1 MTRSS
6 RLLIKQAILILL
18 LAVGMAAIVS
28 AQTKRIKP
36 PAEHLIIKCKL
47 LINPDSGTTIEN
59 AVIEI
64 SQGRILAV
72 GKTGEFP
79 LPPEVKVLDFSDK
92 YIIPG
97 LIDSHGHLYGGIT
110 GRPTTNPVIPTFYL
124 AAGVTTV
131 EAPGSMDPGG
141 DLAMEN
147 RINTGTF
154 LGPRYF
160 LAGEYLE
167 MDPVTVRWMNPVM
180 TPEEAKLKVDLWAL
194 QGITMIKVYADM
206 RGDVLRAAIEEAHE
220 HGLKVTAHIG
230 AVSYKEAIEMGVDQ
244 LFHGVLAMSDTRP
257 PDVNQRDYKKW
268 GESTALLDLER
279 PEIREVFSMA
289 ARARVVL
296 TPTAVVADPIDL
308 KSPYMLEQKKY
319 YTPEAWAGLEKFAA
333 RNIFGPADI
342 KKNLQFI
349 KMAHDAGCI
358 LTTGTDLVLLNMVPG
373 YSLWR
378 EMDLFAEAGLKPMD
392 VLKSATINGAYA
404 IGRRDLLGSV
414 EPGKLA
420 DFVILN
426 ANPLEDLH
434 NVRTV
439 HRVVKGGV
447 VYNPEELLKPLVGKV
462 Y

>member
-1 MTRSS
+1 
-6 RLLIKQAILILL
+6 
-18 LAVGMAAIVS
+18 
-28 AQTKRIKP
+28 
-36 PAEHLIIKCKL
+36 
-47 LINPDSGTTIEN
+47 
-59 AVIEI
+59 
-64 SQGRILAV
+64 
-72 GKTGEFP
+72 
-79 LPPEVKVLDFSDK
+79 
-92 YIIPG
+92 
-97 LIDSHGHLYGGIT
+97 
-110 GRPTTNPVIPTFYL
+110 
-124 AAGVTTV
+124 
-131 EAPGSMDPGG
+131 
-141 DLAMEN
+141 
-147 RINTGTF
+147 
-154 LGPRYF
+154 
-160 LAGEYLE
+160 
-167 MDPVTVRWMNPVM
+167 
-180 TPEEAKLKVDLWAL
+180 
-194 QGITMIKVYADM
+194 
-206 RGDVLRAAIEEAHE
+206 
-220 HGLKVTAHIG
+220 
-230 AVSYKEAIEMGVDQ
+230 
-244 LFHGVLAMSDTRP
+244 
-257 PDVNQRDYKKW
+257 VNQRDYKKW